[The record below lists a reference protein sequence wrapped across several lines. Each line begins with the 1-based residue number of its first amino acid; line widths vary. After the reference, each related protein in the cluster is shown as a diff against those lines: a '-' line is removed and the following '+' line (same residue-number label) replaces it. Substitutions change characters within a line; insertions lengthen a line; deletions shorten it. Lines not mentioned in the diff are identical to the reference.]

1 MEVQSQPR
9 RAPVWLI
16 VLCVLPLALGGA
28 VFAWLQFGG
37 AGSADTPAANSGP
50 KLPDLGSRGKDL
62 ANAPAAGTNEAA
74 GNSAD
79 GGETPVDGGE
89 VPPPEVAE
97 NTEREI
103 DILIGRIQH
112 ATKVGDRR
120 GRESAHAELRKCRP
134 SGRVDARLTFHIENE
149 QSAWARIEFFKAY
162 HAEQERRTWA
172 LRVLDTRTNQWLGT
186 TDQYAAGELEELKLY
201 LETLLPMLFEG
212 PSRDERLMALL
223 RSTIDAEKPEWLLV
237 PLFQQLLRLHKA
249 VKRDEYKTGPGGVTV
264 AIRENLRRM
273 LERQTAPEE
282 LRFMALWLWITSLD
296 DWSTALLELEQ
307 TALKACLPMLV
318 RGLPRRDRS
327 GGIPI
332 IDDKLADALEQVGP
346 GRAWAVEHAQEIADL
361 VKRMVTQ
368 PLGADIIRALI
379 ATVAERAIPDALLI
393 VEAGVSR
400 KDEYLPAW
408 LTALGCVGGEAVLQR
423 LTQAADDPDP
433 LVAQGAV
440 EGLRRSPTS
449 GADAELR
456 RVLEQGANIA
466 VKSQALGA
474 MLDRSD
480 NKTALLDEYLDVNK
494 DASLRAVA
502 VAHIPRTDV
511 ERMKGLV
518 ENDPSL
524 RVRQAALTRLGE
536 LKDKSLR
543 TWFLRIKER
552 DPSPVLRQQAHR
564 YADELED

>member
-1 MEVQSQPR
+1 MEVQAQPR
-9 RAPVWLI
+9 RTPVWLI

-28 VFAWLQFGG
+28 VIVWLQLGG
-37 AGSADTPAANSGP
+37 TGSGNTSAGNSAP

-62 ANAPAAGTNEAA
+62 ANAPVAGGNEAI

-79 GGETPVDGGE
+79 GGESPVDGGNE
-89 VPPPEVAE
+89 PPPEVAE
-97 NTEREI
+97 STEREI
-103 DILIGRIQH
+103 DILVGRIQH
-112 ATKVGDRR
+112 ATKVGDRK
-120 GRESAHAELRKCRP
+120 GRESAHGELRRCRP
-134 SGRVDARLTFHIENE
+134 SERVDARLTFHIENE
-149 QSAWARIEFFKAY
+149 QNAWVRIEFFKAY
-162 HAEQERRTWA
+162 HAEEERRKWA
-172 LRVLDTRTNQWLGT
+172 LRVLDTRTSQLYGT
-186 TDQYAAGELEELKLY
+186 TDQYASGEFEELKLY
-201 LETLLPMLFEG
+201 LEALLPLLFEG
-212 PSRDERLMALL
+212 PARDERLMALI

-237 PLFQQLLRLHKA
+237 PLFQQLLRLHEA
-249 VKRDEYKTGPGGVTV
+249 VKRAEYKTDPSSVTV

-273 LERQTAPEE
+273 LERHTAPEE
-282 LRFMALWLWITSLD
+282 LRFMALWLWITSLE
-296 DWSTALLELEQ
+296 DWSTAMLELEQ
-307 TALKACLPMLV
+307 TALKEYLPMLV
-318 RGLPRRDRS
+318 RGLPRRDRR
-327 GGIPI
+327 GGIPV
-332 IDDKLADALEQVGP
+332 IDDMMADRLDNVGP
-346 GRAWAVEHAQEIADL
+346 GRGWSVEHAQEIADL

-368 PLGADIIRALI
+368 PLGADVIRALI

-400 KDEYLPAW
+400 KDDFLPAW

-449 GADAELR
+449 GADAELK

-502 VAHIPRTDV
+502 VAHIPKTDL
-511 ERMKGLV
+511 ERMKALV

-536 LKDKSLR
+536 LKNKALR

>member
-9 RAPVWLI
+9 RTPVWLI

-28 VFAWLQFGG
+28 VLGWLQFGG
-37 AGSADTPAANSGP
+37 AGNGDTPDASSGP

-62 ANAPAAGTNEAA
+62 ANAPAAGTNEPT

-79 GGETPVDGGE
+79 GGETPADGGE
-89 VPPPEVAE
+89 EPPPEVAE
-97 NTEREI
+97 STEREI

-112 ATKVGDRR
+112 ATKVGDRK

-134 SGRVDARLTFHIENE
+134 GERVDARLTFHIENE
-149 QSAWARIEFFKAY
+149 QNAWVRIEFFNAY
-162 HAEQERRTWA
+162 HAEEERRKWA
-172 LRVLDTRTNQWLGT
+172 LRVLDTRTSQLYGT
-186 TDQYAAGELEELKLY
+186 TDQYASGEFEELKLY
-201 LETLLPMLFEG
+201 LATLLPMLFEG
-212 PSRDERLMALL
+212 PSRDERLMGLL

-237 PLFQQLLRLHKA
+237 PLFQQLLRLHEA
-249 VKRDEYKTGPGGVTV
+249 VKRDEYKTGPAGVTV

-282 LRFMALWLWITSLD
+282 LRFMALWLWITSLE

-307 TALKACLPMLV
+307 TALKAYLPMLV
-318 RGLPRRDRS
+318 RGLPRRDRG

-332 IDDKLADALEQVGP
+332 IDDLMANLFENVGP
-346 GRAWAVEHAQEIADL
+346 GRGWALAHAQEIADL

-379 ATVAERAIPDALLI
+379 ATVAERALPDALLI

-440 EGLRRSPTS
+440 EGLRRSPTG

-474 MLDRSD
+474 MLDRSV

-511 ERMKGLV
+511 ERMKALV